1 MTSRC
6 TKEKPILSPKTL
18 QRFSHP
24 LPGRYRHAL
33 DPQCTLNLIV
43 AHHVVLGKLLQPDF
57 VKRKMQHTT
66 HPGSSIHQRLREL
79 PDRRLFPDRLTD
91 QPNQFICRE
100 RIIVPHMIDTTLN
113 ALLYNQLL
121 HHKADVINR
130 AKRPP
135 VLIRPQW
142 PGNTF
147 AYHMVEQVQVSLVSR
162 SVYHARTKDKHI
174 FLKIIRF
181 VSFCQQ
187 VLFRFDL
194 RFPIG
199 ANRSRL
205 DILRQH
211 IPRHTVR
218 RCLHRA
224 EEDKCPRFR
233 LQEIVEYLLRKPSIN
248 IKITLRHTLVLCVV
262 RFPGKVNN
270 RVHRRDLPKFLPTKN
285 VLHTL
290 LLRLMDIQTN
300 YRMVLE
306 PAIGKIGTYE
316 TVYASD
322 KNSFHKISENQ

>member
-1 MTSRC
+1 MELIR
-6 TKEKPILSPKTL
+6 LAFSPKTL
-18 QRFSHP
+18 QRFPHP

-233 LQEIVEYLLRKPSIN
+233 LQEIVEYLLRKPRIN

-270 RVHRRDLPKFLPTKN
+270 CVHRRHLTQFIPSEYAFYS
-285 VLHTL
+285 L
-290 LLRLMDIQTN
+290 LFRLMNVQTN
-300 YRMVLE
+300 YLVVPE
-306 PAIGKIGTYE
+306 PVIGKIGANKAFDTGNEYLLH
-316 TVYASD
+316 S
-322 KNSFHKISENQ
+322 NQS

>member
-1 MTSRC
+1 M
-6 TKEKPILSPKTL
+6 EKRRIALSPKTL
-18 QRFSHP
+18 QRFTHP
-24 LPGRYRHAL
+24 FFGRYRHLVDA
-33 DPQCTLNLIV
+33 QCLFNFGV
-43 AHHVVLGKLLQPDF
+43 AHHIVLGKLLQPDF
-57 VKRKMQHTT
+57 VEWKMQHTP
-66 HPGSSIHQRLREL
+66 HPGSSIHQSLREL

-91 QPNQFICRE
+91 QPNQFIRRE
-100 RIIVPHMIDTTLN
+100 RLIVPHVIDATLN
-113 ALLYNQLL
+113 TILHNQLL

-130 AKRPP
+130 AKRPS

-233 LQEIVEYLLRKPSIN
+233 LQEIVEYLLRKPRIN

-270 RVHRRDLPKFLPTKN
+270 CVHRRDLPKFLPTKN

-290 LLRLMDIQTN
+290 LLRLMDIQAV
-300 YRMVLE
+300 YCMASRPV
-306 PAIGKIGTYE
+306 IGK
-316 TVYASD
+316 VCAD
-322 KNSFHKISENQ
+322 KPVDAGNEYLIHSNQS